1 MPGPPLGDLVAMVAP
16 DHEDGADSGL
26 DATLDSAVGEA
37 GERLPLGRR
46 RARCGGG
53 VIGSAHRA

>member
-1 MPGPPLGDLVAMVAP
+1 MVAP

-26 DATLDSAVGEA
+26 DATVDADAEA